1 MCISLAYLSSK
12 PNGVLIETSF
22 KVIKHS
28 GPDALN
34 VINRLLILLLEV
46 TLLFF
51 RLMFHSEV

>member
-12 PNGVLIETSF
+12 PNSVLIETSF

-34 VINRLLILLLEV
+34 VINRLL
-46 TLLFF
+46 
-51 RLMFHSEV
+51 

>member
-12 PNGVLIETSF
+12 PNSVLIETSF